1 MEYIFHKYDIN
12 HQQMA
17 INRIKSVL
25 AEKQMTSKSLAEQLG
40 KGENTVSRWCSNRIQ
55 PSLETLI
62 EIANILDV
70 DVRKLITPTKES
82 AWK

>member
-1 MEYIFHKYDIN
+1 
-12 HQQMA
+12 MA

-70 DVRKLITPTKES
+70 DVRELITPTKES